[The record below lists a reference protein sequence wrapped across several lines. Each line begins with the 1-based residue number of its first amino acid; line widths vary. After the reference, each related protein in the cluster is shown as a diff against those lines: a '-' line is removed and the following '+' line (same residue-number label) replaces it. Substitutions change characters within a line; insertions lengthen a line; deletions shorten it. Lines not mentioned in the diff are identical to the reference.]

1 MKRISYLA
9 LLPCIYCSENL
20 LAKANIQTYGLLQS
34 SALGGT
40 QTEKYN
46 KKCKSIFTLGSYV
59 IKASLHNPILKTTF
73 SANLDISA
81 DMSTTIQSLPIYNS
95 VYLSATGPF
104 GNIKIGNLFT
114 AAMSHYIDGSSLMG
128 GDSGIFSVSLM
139 NMHNAASYSTVT
151 TGVFY
156 DPGYASAISYESPS
170 YHGLQFAISYTPNSQ
185 SMGLLPPNDE
195 VNRHDYASET
205 TANEYNSTYSNGG
218 LRCDRNGGAPCIDK
232 NKTHAAADPE
242 CFIDSIDLM
251 AYGKGGFTT
260 DVITAALYYNG
271 GVPHHWNYSFALAY
285 WNGKS
290 NFCNKYS
297 NYDFKI
303 RRLSA
308 FSLGF
313 KLGFKHIKFG
323 AGYVDEGKSCLP
335 KNLSDLEYFKNADG
349 TEDVTKAGFGEGANA
364 GKKYTAVLSY
374 LFSRKIKFSLGGMY
388 AFRKMSSAKEDK
400 VTTKAGSVALDY
412 FIVNGVSV
420 YIGVNHAITKTCDKA
435 IAIANASGG
444 TSKFKDNKITYVSIG
459 SKVTF

>member
-128 GDSGIFSVSLM
+128 GDSGIFGVSLM

-195 VNRHDYASET
+195 VNRHDYASEIEPS
-205 TANEYNSTYSNGG
+205 EYNSGDLKCGRGNNEHCTH
-218 LRCDRNGGAPCIDK
+218 K
-232 NKTHAAADPE
+232 NKTHSNDDPGSN

-260 DVITAALYYNG
+260 DIVTAALYYNG

-335 KNLSDLEYFKNADG
+335 KNLSDLECFREANG
-349 TEDVTKAGFGEGANA
+349 NENTEKAGFGEGANA

-374 LFSRKIKFSLGGMY
+374 LFSKKIKLSLGGMY
-388 AFRKMSSAKEDK
+388 AFRKMSSKKEDK

-420 YIGVNHAITKTCDKA
+420 YLGVNHAITKTCDRA
-435 IAIANASGG
+435 IAISNASGG